1 MTHGSAQR
9 GAQVTLTLPRGRR
22 LANAPVRIL
31 DAPRIVQME
40 LPKAH
45 DSRRP
50 RDHRQKEHP
59 GPDRRSRAT
68 GPLAPRGKG
77 RAIHPGVPTL
87 TARMDLILRF
97 MGVA

>member
-1 MTHGSAQR
+1 MTHG
-9 GAQVTLTLPRGRR
+9 GAPGGAHVTLTLPRGRR

-31 DAPRIVQME
+31 DAPRVVQME
-40 LPKAH
+40 LSKAH

-59 GPDRRSRAT
+59 GPDRRSRGT
-68 GPLAPRGKG
+68 GPLAAREKG
-77 RAIHPGVPTL
+77 RAIHPGVPML
-87 TARMDLILRF
+87 TAQMDLILRF